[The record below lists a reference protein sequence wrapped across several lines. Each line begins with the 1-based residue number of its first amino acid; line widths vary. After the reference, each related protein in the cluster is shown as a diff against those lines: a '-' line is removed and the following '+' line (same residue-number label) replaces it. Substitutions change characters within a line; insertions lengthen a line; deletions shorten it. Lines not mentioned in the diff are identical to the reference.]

1 MISILTYFILEE
13 KRIGIRIGQYES
25 SQQISC
31 GFSKTKIRHFLS
43 ISNIYVLFI
52 YSAFSR
58 KQIVFLLFIYF
69 YWSLLVII
77 GKTNNWHLCVPK
89 NHFQCVTLTTPFM
102 SHFIWL
108 MIFIACSRSSTLL
121 CAYAECLKSRIFA
134 SFITPVILFILIVI
148 HNYDSF
154 MWLIFMTQ
162 LSGIVSTIIS
172 CCLKL
177 NHGLFDATKRSYG
190 LR

>member
-1 MISILTYFILEE
+1 MMIKIETRVMLGSIVNPPKESQQKLLINPVIFFSRQFSGLVLFQLFTKKILISILTYFILEE

-77 GKTNNWHLCVPK
+77 GKTNN
-89 NHFQCVTLTTPFM
+89 
-102 SHFIWL
+102 
-108 MIFIACSRSSTLL
+108 
-121 CAYAECLKSRIFA
+121 
-134 SFITPVILFILIVI
+134 
-148 HNYDSF
+148 
-154 MWLIFMTQ
+154 
-162 LSGIVSTIIS
+162 
-172 CCLKL
+172 
-177 NHGLFDATKRSYG
+177 
-190 LR
+190 

>member
-1 MISILTYFILEE
+1 MKKKSWIILKYFILTYFILEE

-43 ISNIYVLFI
+43 ISNIYVLF
-52 YSAFSR
+52 YLQCVFMQ

-69 YWSLLVII
+69 HWSLLVII

-89 NHFQCVTLTTPFM
+89 NHFQCVTLTTPVM

-108 MIFIACSRSSTLL
+108 IWFLVLDLALYYAPTLN
-121 CAYAECLKSRIFA
+121 A
-134 SFITPVILFILIVI
+134 
-148 HNYDSF
+148 
-154 MWLIFMTQ
+154 
-162 LSGIVSTIIS
+162 
-172 CCLKL
+172 
-177 NHGLFDATKRSYG
+177 
-190 LR
+190 